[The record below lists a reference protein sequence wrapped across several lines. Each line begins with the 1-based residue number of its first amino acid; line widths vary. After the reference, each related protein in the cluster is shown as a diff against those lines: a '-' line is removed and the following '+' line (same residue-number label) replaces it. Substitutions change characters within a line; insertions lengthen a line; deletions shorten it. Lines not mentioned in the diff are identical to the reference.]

1 MADGQRGRLVLV
13 VGPSGVGKDSV
24 IDGARAA
31 LAGRDDIAFPHR
43 VITRAAG
50 LGGEDYVAVSPESF
64 TAMQARG
71 DFALS
76 WPAHGL
82 QYGIPVSV
90 EADLAAGRQVVINV
104 SRAVIDAARQRY
116 PGLLVVLITASPE
129 ILRRRLV
136 ARGRENAAEIEE
148 RLSRAAA
155 YTLHGPDIVVLN
167 NDGALADTVA
177 RFTGLL
183 QKTPA

>member
-24 IDGARAA
+24 IDGARVA
-31 LAGRDDIAFPHR
+31 LAGHDDVVFPHR

-50 LGGEDYVAVSPESF
+50 LGGEDYVAVSPQVF
-64 TAMQARG
+64 AAMQARG

-76 WPAHGL
+76 WAAHDL
-82 QYGIPVSV
+82 QYGIPATID
-90 EADLAAGRQVVINV
+90 ADLAAGKQVVINV
-104 SRAVIDAARQRY
+104 SRAVIDAARAKY
-116 PGLLVVLITASPE
+116 PGLLVVLITATPE
-129 ILRRRLV
+129 TLRRRLT
-136 ARGRENAAEIEE
+136 ARGRETPAEIEE
-148 RLSRAAA
+148 RLARAAA
-155 YTLHGPDIVVLN
+155 FTLGGPDVVVLN
-167 NDGALADTVA
+167 NDGALAEAVT

>member
-1 MADGQRGRLVLV
+1 MGPAQRGRLVLV

-31 LAGRDDIAFPHR
+31 LAGRADVVFPHR

-50 LGGEDYVAVSPESF
+50 LGGEDYVAVSPQAF
-64 TAMQARG
+64 AAMQARG

-76 WPAHGL
+76 WPAHDL
-82 QYGIPVSV
+82 QYGIPAAID
-90 EADLAAGRQVVINV
+90 ADLAAGRQVVINV
-104 SRAVIDAARQRY
+104 SRAVIDAARARY

-129 ILRRRLV
+129 VLRRRLV
-136 ARGRENAAEIEE
+136 GRGRENPAEIEE

-155 YTLHGPDIVVLN
+155 FTLAGSDVVVLN
-167 NDGALADTVA
+167 NDGALVETIA
-177 RFTGLL
+177 RFVALL
-183 QKTPA
+183 QEAPA